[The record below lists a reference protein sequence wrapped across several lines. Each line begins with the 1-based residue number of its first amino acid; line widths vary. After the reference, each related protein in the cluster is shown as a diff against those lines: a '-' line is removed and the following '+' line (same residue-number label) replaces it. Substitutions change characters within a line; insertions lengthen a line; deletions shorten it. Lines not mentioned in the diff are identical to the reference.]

1 MTGNDRV
8 RQRTVI
14 TVGNHRVRHKTVTT
28 AAMLQMIGLLL
39 KGVRTFFHHA
49 AFAIY
54 RLPTKVDHTGLGTN
68 RQHRNQCHNPLLSGL
83 ATS

>member
-28 AAMLQMIGLLL
+28 AAMLQMIGLLQREF
-39 KGVRTFFHHA
+39 VPFF
-49 AFAIY
+49 IM
-54 RLPTKVDHTGLGTN
+54 
-68 RQHRNQCHNPLLSGL
+68 QPLLYTDCL
-83 ATS
+83 RK